1 MEIMAVAGAGAPLA
15 PPLRPSL
22 MVEN

>member
-15 PPLRPSL
+15 PPLHPSL